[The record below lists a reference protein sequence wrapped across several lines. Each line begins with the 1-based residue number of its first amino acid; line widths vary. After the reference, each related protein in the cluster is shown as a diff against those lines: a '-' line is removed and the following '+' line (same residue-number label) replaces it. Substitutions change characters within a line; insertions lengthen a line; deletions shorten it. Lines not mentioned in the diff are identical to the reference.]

1 MLKSKFRGAGT
12 AKKCLRTFPFC
23 SVKEGLKKMKPFE
36 KNRTNKHGAGKI
48 NSCACK
54 HTRRPRS
61 LLVRLV
67 QYDSLQWF

>member
-12 AKKCLRTFPFC
+12 AMPQNISFLQCERRG
-23 SVKEGLKKMKPFE
+23 EKMKPLE